1 MTSLNLCKNQD
12 CAEEPND
19 SSSIKCTLCDGY
31 FQDDGLNDIYFL
43 SENGETGECSLCGKT
58 KDICVMK
65 GTGQQLCTD
74 GCSYGDSD
82 NSDTDNSDTDSD
94 DGKSDND

>member
-12 CAEEPND
+12 CSEEPSD

-43 SENGETGECSLCGKT
+43 SENGETGECSLCGKS

-65 GTGQQLCTD
+65 STGQQLCTS

-82 NSDTDNSDTDSD
+82 DGDNNSDN
-94 DGKSDND
+94 GKSDND